1 MKQESK
7 ENELKFRE
15 MEESQLL
22 NIISNSKADQEVKRA
37 LEELLLRNYD
47 WLRSYCLSKIS
58 NEALANDCLQE
69 IMIAIAK
76 GVKKFRADSA
86 FGTWAYIIAQRT
98 VGSFLRKNKL
108 EQKRLEQIDKQEFED
123 NKNPNL
129 VEGMQIAEESQ
140 RILNAVRNLP
150 AQQQDAVIFYYFEDL
165 PFEDVALRMNCSTGS
180 LKSHL
185 FRAREKL
192 RKELANLFYEK

>member
-1 MKQESK
+1 
-7 ENELKFRE
+7 

-22 NIISNSKADQEVKRA
+22 KIISNSKADQEVERA
-37 LEELLLRNYD
+37 LEELLFRNYD

-76 GVKKFRADSA
+76 GAKKFRGNSA
-86 FGTWAYIIAQRT
+86 FGTWVYVIAQRT

-108 EQKRLEQIDKQEFED
+108 EQKRYAQIDKQEFED
-123 NKNPNL
+123 KKN
-129 VEGMQIAEESQ
+129 VDFEKEIQIAEESKK
-140 RILNAVRNLP
+140 ILNAVRNLP
-150 AQQQDAVIFYYFEDL
+150 NQQQDAVIFYYFEDL
-165 PFEDVALRMNCSTGS
+165 SFEDVALRMNCSTGS

-192 RKELANLFYEK
+192 RKELASLFDEK